1 MCNCK
6 HRCFELQE
14 VVTNAANVSLPDNT
28 RIRNNLITS
37 IYVQPS
43 DPAGT
48 LTYKSPLNLSIASW
62 SVLNSAYLNIVTAN
76 GTKLAQLPVAM
87 LLRTTAYPEPLQV
100 SWAEVDPT
108 QCSIQINT
116 GAAGYSDTAAIVI
129 VFGLACD
136 VCGMSPNNPNEA
148 KRMAPAYV

>member
-14 VVTNAANVSLPDNT
+14 VVTSAAQVFLPDNT

-37 IYVQPS
+37 VYIQPS
-43 DPAGT
+43 DPTGD
-48 LTYKSPLNLSIASW
+48 LTYTSPLQRDIASW
-62 SVLNSAYLNIVTAN
+62 SVLNSAYLNVVNQN
-76 GTKLAQLPVAM
+76 GNKLGQIPVAM
-87 LLRTTAYPEPLQV
+87 LLRTTEAPEPLQV

-108 QCSIQINT
+108 QSYIQLNT
-116 GAAGYSDTAAIVI
+116 SAAGYDATAAIVV

-136 VCGMSPNNPNEA
+136 VCGLSPNNSEA
-148 KRMAPAYV
+148 AKKMGGGYV